1 MFEVLRVNM
10 AMAHD
15 AYMYSVLSVMVFH
28 GLSYLETN
36 YLKKGLYEIQQ
47 QTRKHV
53 AKLLTVTRP
62 LRFIQYSKNPIQ

>member
-15 AYMYSVLSVMVFH
+15 AYMYSILAVMVF
-28 GLSYLETN
+28 LSYLETN

-47 QTRKHV
+47 QTHKHV